1 MQTSAGLD
9 ACPPTSTP
17 QLRASYNSKTNDFY
31 MSFSYS
37 ESFSLGDRVQITRD
51 GAKEH
56 RKYIQSCALG
66 AGVAAGA
73 VALPAALPGSIAA
86 GIGIV
91 SGGAGIGVSAGAV
104 AGVGGAAGAGVGKV
118 VENFLHFPEA
128 GDIGTVVEKKNRGF
142 GRPGYDYR
150 VQWDAEEGET
160 IKSTWH
166 RSRHLDRID

>member
-1 MQTSAGLD
+1 
-9 ACPPTSTP
+9 
-17 QLRASYNSKTNDFY
+17 

-118 VENFLHFPEA
+118 VENFLHFPELA
-128 GDIGTVVEKKNRGF
+128 TLEPLLKRKTEDSVVLAMTTESSGMPKKVKPLSQLGIG
-142 GRPGYDYR
+142 
-150 VQWDAEEGET
+150 AA
-160 IKSTWH
+160 I
-166 RSRHLDRID
+166 